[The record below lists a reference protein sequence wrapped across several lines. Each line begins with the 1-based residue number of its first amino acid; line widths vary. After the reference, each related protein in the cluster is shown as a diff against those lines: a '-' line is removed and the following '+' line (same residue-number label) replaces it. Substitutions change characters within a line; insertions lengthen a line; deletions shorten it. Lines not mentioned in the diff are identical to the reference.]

1 MAESTS
7 EQPLMTVADV
17 AEHLQLNQQTIRNWI
32 DAGTL
37 PAVRIG
43 RRVRI
48 RRSDLDRLLDV
59 GYQGNG
65 STGERFGGSSAEDF
79 WGGEPVGD
87 ADLNP

>member
-1 MAESTS
+1 
-7 EQPLMTVADV
+7 MTVADV

-37 PAVRIG
+37 PAFRVG

-48 RRSDLDRLLDV
+48 RRSDLDQLLHN

-65 STGERFGGSSAEDF
+65 DPTGEPSIAEDF

-87 ADLNP
+87 AELDATS